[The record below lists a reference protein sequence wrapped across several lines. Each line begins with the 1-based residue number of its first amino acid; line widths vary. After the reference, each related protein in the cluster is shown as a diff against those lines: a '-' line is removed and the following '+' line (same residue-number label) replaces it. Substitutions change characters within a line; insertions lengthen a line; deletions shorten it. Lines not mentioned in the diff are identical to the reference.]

1 MKTLTR
7 IAVAAAALAVSS
19 GAFATDIQLR
29 VGAANVA
36 PKSDNNPLVTVES
49 ATQLSLGATVYFT
62 KNFAIDVLGALP
74 FKHDIKLT
82 AAGANAVGGALGVTV
97 PAGFVAA
104 STKHLPPTISAQWH
118 FLPGNVVDPYVG
130 LGVNY
135 TNFFNKETTVA
146 GSKLVLPPSWGL
158 AAEVG
163 IDFNVG
169 NGWVVTGDVRYAK
182 ISTSAKLLLPTT
194 PAPVWVAVGDVN
206 IDPMVYGIN
215 FGKHFDL

>member
-1 MKTLTR
+1 MKHLTR
-7 IAVAAAALAVSS
+7 FAVVAAALAASS

-36 PKSDNNPLVTVES
+36 PKSDNNALVKVES
-49 ATQLSLGATVYFT
+49 ATQLSLGATLYVT
-62 KNFAIDVLGALP
+62 KNFAVDILGSLP

-82 AAGANAVGGALGVTV
+82 AAGAAAVGAALGASV
-97 PAGFVAA
+97 PAGFTAA
-104 STKHLPPTISAQWH
+104 TTKHLPPTISAQWH
-118 FLPGNVVDPYVG
+118 FLPGDAVDPYVG
-130 LGVNY
+130 VGVNY

-158 AAEVG
+158 AAELGV
-163 IDFNVG
+163 DFNVG
-169 NGWVVTGDVRYAK
+169 DGWVVTGDVRYAK
-182 ISTSAKLLLPTT
+182 ISTNAKLLLPTT
-194 PAPVWVAVGDVN
+194 PTSTWVAVGDVN